1 MYLCRGKIRQGWQM
15 SFKTLVTILACD
27 LLFILIT
34 IPLVLRKVPPNHVYG
49 FRTRA
54 TLTDDYN
61 WYETNAYFCR
71 RFIISSIISGV
82 VVYLLYLYHEFPPE
96 YFMKAGLFCLIAPP
110 LIAIILTLRF
120 SRSLNNRR

>member
-1 MYLCRGKIRQGWQM
+1 MYL
-15 SFKTLVTILACD
+15 KTLVTILACD
-27 LLFILIT
+27 LLFILIA

-61 WYETNAYFCR
+61 WYETNAYFGR
-71 RFIISSIISGV
+71 RFIISSIVSGV
-82 VVYLLYLYHEFPPE
+82 AVYLLYIYDELPPE

-110 LIAIILTLRF
+110 LIAIILALLY
-120 SRSLNNRR
+120 SRSLNNRC